1 MNRYVVTRLR
11 VRVTR
16 VRVAVSALRG
26 PASRSRSTVAAWR
39 RPGCSPCHRERTF
52 LSRVTAS
59 LQQALMSVSGSRRII
74 RVLKEPA
81 LQRTDPPDS
90 CRFRPVETENIKNA
104 QVPMDRSHDVAAVN
118 AFPSSRDVF
127 PIALARGRKDPFPGI
142 AEDEPSGVE
151 ELVDGLGRQL
161 GFDEVTEIQGG
172 VATRPDH
179 APLVFACARLPVE
192 RYPYRARGCPYEQ
205 E

>member
-74 RVLKEPA
+74 RVLKDRLGYGARPEGRDEPFRARVFAEPA
-81 LQRTDPPDS
+81 LQRTDPPD
-90 CRFRPVETENIKNA
+90 
-104 QVPMDRSHDVAAVN
+104 
-118 AFPSSRDVF
+118 
-127 PIALARGRKDPFPGI
+127 
-142 AEDEPSGVE
+142 
-151 ELVDGLGRQL
+151 
-161 GFDEVTEIQGG
+161 
-172 VATRPDH
+172 
-179 APLVFACARLPVE
+179 
-192 RYPYRARGCPYEQ
+192 
-205 E
+205 